1 MNENKPNLNSI
12 RKNFLDY
19 ISDEYVSYFLVLLIM
34 MVVFLTLRR
43 SKDSIWENIYLI
55 AIS

>member
-43 SKDSIWENIYLI
+43 SKDSIWETIYLI